1 MEVALGHRHSR
12 EIAGRRSGHKMTHKV
27 GGGGGLGGEGARS
40 GSLADVQ

>member
-27 GGGGGLGGEGARS
+27 GGGGGLGGGRS
-40 GSLADVQ
+40 SEWFPS